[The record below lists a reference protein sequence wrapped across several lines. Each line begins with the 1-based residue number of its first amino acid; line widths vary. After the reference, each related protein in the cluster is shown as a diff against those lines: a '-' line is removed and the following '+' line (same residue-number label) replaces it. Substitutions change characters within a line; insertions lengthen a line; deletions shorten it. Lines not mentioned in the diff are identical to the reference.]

1 MCKGPESQAEAGDK
15 QVVSINPLPS
25 PPPPPLWH
33 DRKHAFKQNLASSL
47 SGQGYSEARASLGTQ
62 TLPLRGHP
70 SDFTQHRLGL
80 GVAAEMGFS

>member
-47 SGQGYSEARASLGTQ
+47 SGQGYSEAGACASMASLGVA
-62 TLPLRGHP
+62 
-70 SDFTQHRLGL
+70 RL
-80 GVAAEMGFS
+80 